1 MQAISSCRSPRRP
14 AARARPSRAT
24 SAAAGISD
32 GSTNCADSPCML
44 TCGPGAG
51 RPAAC
56 QCTSR
61 SRGLVRY
68 PPVIPAVTM
77 ADRHRCSRAP
87 SPAVGAALTARCMS
101 ATLMSWQVIAAM
113 TGATN
118 RSHSRRWVSACLAD
132 HGRPAGCRAGERY
145 QAIRSA
151 PGRSRFGASAIS
163 RSVTFSSLA
172 ASRSSVA
179 ASHCRRTPFSIH
191 TARHRPP
198 SSRAG
203 YTVTP
208 HSSSTTTR
216 PAVWP
221 GMAGAVTMFPCGCG
235 RRVPSRLC
243 GAAALPD
250 GMRAASSPA
259 GYCRLVQTALSVSC
273 EG

>member
-1 MQAISSCRSPRRP
+1 
-14 AARARPSRAT
+14 
-24 SAAAGISD
+24 
-32 GSTNCADSPCML
+32 ML

-68 PPVIPAVTM
+68 PAGDP
-77 ADRHRCSRAP
+77 
-87 SPAVGAALTARCMS
+87 G
-101 ATLMSWQVIAAM
+101 
-113 TGATN
+113 G
-118 RSHSRRWVSACLAD
+118 D
-132 HGRPAGCRAGERY
+132 HGGQAPVQPGALARGGRGVDRLLHVGDLDVLAGDRGDDRGHEPLAQPPLGVGVLGRPRPARPGAGPGDRY

-151 PGRSRFGASAIS
+151 PGRSRFGASAVS

-179 ASHCRRTPFSIH
+179 ASHCRRAPFSFH

-198 SSRAG
+198 SPRAG

-216 PAVWP
+216 PSPRLA
-221 GMAGAVTMFPCGCG
+221 GHRREQSRCFLAGAGGAYLPGYAARRRCRMGCVRL
-235 RRVPSRLC
+235 RRPL
-243 GAAALPD
+243 GAAA
-250 GMRAASSPA
+250 SQ
-259 GYCRLVQTALSVSC
+259 RLL
-273 EG
+273 